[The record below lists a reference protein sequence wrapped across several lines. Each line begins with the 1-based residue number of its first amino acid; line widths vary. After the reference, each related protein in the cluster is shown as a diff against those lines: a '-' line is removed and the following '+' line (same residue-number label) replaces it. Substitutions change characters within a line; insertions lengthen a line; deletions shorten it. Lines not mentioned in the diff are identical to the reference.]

1 MDPILIPGHPRA
13 IELIFRDDPEELRDD
28 SGTIFSKNVIFV
40 KNCCGDFEGVQNFK
54 LPSFFPSSFVFYN
67 MFKARGGFHQIDLSK
82 SSWADQISAS
92 CGASGSS

>member
-1 MDPILIPGHPRA
+1 MDPILIQGHPWT
-13 IELIFRDDPEELRDD
+13 IVMMFGDDPGELRDD

-40 KNCCGDFEGVQNFK
+40 KNCCGDFGGK

-67 MFKARGGFHQIDLSK
+67 MFKARGGLHQIDLSK